1 MYSVQSPLH
10 LVMFLS
16 PLKLFQRCTFYT
28 AACSGVAMVLS
39 VHIRQLSPACSFTQ
53 QLYLLNPNPT
63 CTLNLAKCACV
74 LNGTT
79 PGGSFSPI
87 RIWYDKFQM
96 PDPSFP
102 RHRGVGDE
110 SGHHIRWSVRPT
122 EMGGFCQ

>member
-16 PLKLFQRCTFYT
+16 PLKLFQRCAFYT

-39 VHIRQLSPACSFTQ
+39 VHIRQLSPACSSTQ
-53 QLYLLNPNPT
+53 QLYLLNPPPPHMHSQFSQV
-63 CTLNLAKCACV
+63 CMCSQCHH
-74 LNGTT
+74 
-79 PGGSFSPI
+79 SFSPI

-102 RHRGVGDE
+102 HHRGVGDE

-122 EMGGFCQ
+122 EIGGFCQ